1 MNVHDKPWMKSFST
15 AELARK
21 TGDVTHAASQAPIAI
36 TQHKKPR
43 FVMMSVEMF
52 ERLNPQRSYGVD
64 EIPDDILEWLLPGL
78 DKIAS
83 GDFNYED

>member
-1 MNVHDKPWMKSFST
+1 MNMHDKPWMKSFST

-21 TGDVTHAASQAPIAI
+21 TGDVTHAASQAPVSI

-64 EIPDDILEWLLPGL
+64 EIPDEILEWLVPGL
-78 DKIAS
+78 EKIAS
-83 GDFNYED
+83 DDFNYED